1 MSRGSC
7 QDQHRTTARDCKA
20 KKDLSASERE
30 KAEAKGEV
38 TRLLGEQRL
47 VSAEIAH
54 RGLPARLVKEVHDA
68 SVVWRCVHH
77 PRPSFS

>member
-1 MSRGSC
+1 MSVEEAAKISTERR
-7 QDQHRTTARDCKA
+7 HVIARL

-38 TRLLGEQRL
+38 TRLLGEQLL

-54 RGLPARLVKEVHDA
+54 RGLPTHGL
-68 SVVWRCVHH
+68 
-77 PRPSFS
+77 